1 MFRSLTPFLRSQG
14 RTDGRGLVFNSRIS
28 PSPVRTMRRRR
39 KHITSPT
46 AGVSSREFTPRNLSR
61 EFLLNSSDSESEQYK
76 HSTPIQSKSTRT
88 ESNKSTKMI
97 SKMASSRTKV
107 IQFSEEQ
114 TSTSSSISSQK
125 YTDGRF
131 KTPSRNNS
139 LKNTSR

>member
-46 AGVSSREFTPRNLSR
+46 AGGSSGEFTPRNLSK

-76 HSTPIQSKSTRT
+76 HSTPIQSKSTRI
-88 ESNKSTKMI
+88 ESKKSTKII

-114 TSTSSSISSQK
+114 TSTSVSISSQK

-131 KTPSRNNS
+131 KTPPRNDSLINASR
-139 LKNTSR
+139 

>member
-39 KHITSPT
+39 KHITSP

-107 IQFSEEQ
+107 IQFSEEK

-139 LKNTSR
+139 LINTSR